1 MSATTPVLE
10 LKGILKDYPG
20 VRAVDYVDLV
30 LMPGEV
36 HALVGENGAGKSTL
50 IKIMAGVVAPD
61 TGQIQV
67 RGQPVEIESGQD
79 SYQLGLSFIH
89 QELNLVP
96 YLDGAE
102 NIFLGRP
109 YPQTRLGTVNWRELR
124 ARASDIM
131 ALLGASIP
139 VDVPVGRLSPG
150 DQAMISIARALAGEA
165 SIYVMDEPTAS
176 LASQE
181 IERLFA
187 VIRSLKAQGATVV
200 YVSHRLDEVFEI
212 ADRVT
217 VMRDGAVVGTR
228 ETGDITHVE
237 LIRLMIGRKMDEAYP
252 SSKATIGR
260 PVLQAKALTGDAV
273 RNISFTLH
281 QGEVLGVAG
290 LVGAGRSE
298 LLRMIF
304 GVDPIQ
310 SGSIVVNG
318 NPTQPTSPAAAI
330 RRGIVL
336 VPEERR
342 TQGLVLTRP
351 IVENITLAHLGTL
364 ATRGVF
370 LNRSRER
377 EASQEVGEAVRLI
390 ARSLQQ
396 RVEQLSGGNQ
406 QKVVFAKWLLGEAQ
420 VLMLDEPT
428 RGVDVGA
435 RFEIYTIIRDL
446 AAQGTGILLVS
457 SDLSELLGLAD
468 RLVVLREGEMVAE
481 LTVTAELTQETV
493 LTYYYGGKNDKS

>member
-1 MSATTPVLE
+1 MSAAAPVME
-10 LKGILKDYPG
+10 LKSILKDYPG
-20 VRAVDYVDLV
+20 VRAVDHVDLV
-30 LMPGEV
+30 LAPGEV

-61 TGQIQV
+61 AGQIQMH
-67 RGQPVEIESGQD
+67 GQPVEIRSGHD

-102 NIFLGRP
+102 NIFLGRT
-109 YPQTRLGTVNWRELR
+109 YPKTRLGTINWRALR
-124 ARASDIM
+124 ARASDIL

-150 DQAMISIARALAGEA
+150 DQAMISIACAFVGEA
-165 SIYVMDEPTAS
+165 SVYVMDEPTAS
-176 LASQE
+176 LTNQE

-200 YVSHRLDEVFEI
+200 YVSHRLEEVFEI

-217 VMRDGAVVGTR
+217 VMRDGAVMDTR
-228 ETGDITHVE
+228 EIGDITQAE

-252 SSKATIGR
+252 SSKASIGR
-260 PVLQAKALTGDAV
+260 PLLQVQALTGDAV

-310 SGSIVVNG
+310 SGSIIVNG
-318 NPTQPTSPAAAI
+318 NPIQPNSPAAAI
-330 RRGIVL
+330 RQGIVL
-336 VPEERR
+336 VPEDRR
-342 TQGLVLTRP
+342 TQGLVLTCP

-364 ATRGVF
+364 ATGGVF
-370 LNRSRER
+370 LNRPRER
-377 EASQEVGEAVRLI
+377 EASQKASEAVHLV

-406 QKVVFAKWLLGEAQ
+406 QKVVLAKWLLGEAQ
-420 VLMLDEPT
+420 VLLFDEPT

-446 AAQGTGILLVS
+446 AAQGSGILLVS

-468 RLVVLREGEMVAE
+468 RLIVLREGEMVAE
-481 LTVTAELTQETV
+481 LAVTAELMQETV
-493 LTYYYGGKNDKS
+493 LNYYYGGKNDKL